1 MSHMLNKEDFSSLGD
16 EAISLREASSG
27 LSFSASLGTVETL
40 KSHGPREDAFSVSFL
55 VSTPENLEQGIYEFD
70 HPDKGS
76 VEIFLVPVARRENHL
91 ELEAVF
97 N

>member
-1 MSHMLNKEDFSSLGD
+1 MSPMLNKEDFSSLGD

-70 HPDKGS
+70 HPYKGS